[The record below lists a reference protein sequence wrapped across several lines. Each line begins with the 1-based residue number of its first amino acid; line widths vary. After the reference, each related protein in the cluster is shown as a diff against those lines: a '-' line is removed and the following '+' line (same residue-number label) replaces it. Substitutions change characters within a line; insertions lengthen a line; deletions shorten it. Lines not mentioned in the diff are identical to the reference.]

1 MCAIFKKND
10 PSDVANYRPISL
22 LSTIE
27 KVFEKIIHKH
37 VFNFF
42 KQNDIITCSGRR

>member
-27 KVFEKIIHKH
+27 EVFDKIIHKH
-37 VFNFF
+37 VFIFS
-42 KQNDIITCSGRR
+42 KQKDIMIFTE